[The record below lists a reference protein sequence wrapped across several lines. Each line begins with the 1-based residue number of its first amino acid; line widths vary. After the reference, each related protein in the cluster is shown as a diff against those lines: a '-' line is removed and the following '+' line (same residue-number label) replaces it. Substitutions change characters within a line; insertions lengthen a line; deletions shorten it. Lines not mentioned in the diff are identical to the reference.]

1 MKVTNR
7 LTHIATKVDF
17 EAAMTEDQLKAV
29 FEAKGVAGFPAML
42 DIKERTEEHV
52 QILALDDLLEFAKAF
67 GVAAVT
73 YDVTYFPHADQGEV
87 ERQLKQLGHDLEISS
102 DVIRD
107 VCAAEIQEYLDLDA
121 KRAVDVPV
129 HSIVE
134 CYVNGTAFAW
144 YGLND
149 YPRLKRV
156 VLQKLARGGQK
167 AKRDFIMRASRAQ
180 VDLMEDTDYSG
191 DVAVD

>member
-52 QILALDDLLEFAKAF
+52 QILALDDLLEFAKAS
-67 GVAAVT
+67 GVAAAT

-87 ERQLKQLGHDLEISS
+87 ERQLKQLGRDLEISA

-107 VCAAEIQEYLDLDA
+107 VCADEIQEYLDLDA

-167 AKRDFIMRASRAQ
+167 AKRDFVMRASRAQ

-191 DVAVD
+191 DVALD

>member
-7 LTHIATKVDF
+7 LTHIATKVNF
-17 EAAMTEDQLKAV
+17 EAAKTEDQLKAV
-29 FEAKGVAGFPAML
+29 FESKELAGFPAML

-52 QILALDDLLEFAKAF
+52 QMLSLDDLLSFAKAS

-73 YDVTYFPHADQGEV
+73 FDVTYFPHADDAEV
-87 ERQLKQLGHDLEISS
+87 ARQLRGLASDLDISA
-102 DVIRD
+102 DVIKD
-107 VCAAEIQEYLDLDA
+107 VCAAEIQEYLALDA
-121 KRAVDVPV
+121 KRDVAAPV

-134 CYVNGTAFAW
+134 CYVNGIAFAW

-149 YPRLKRV
+149 YPRLKQV

-167 AKRDFIMRASRAQ
+167 AKHDFIMRASRAQ
-180 VDLMEDTDYSG
+180 VDLMDEMDIPA
-191 DVAVD
+191 DVVLR

>member
-7 LTHIATKVDF
+7 LTHIATKVNF

-29 FEAKGVAGFPAML
+29 FESKELAGFPAML

-52 QILALDDLLEFAKAF
+52 QMLSLDDLLSFAKAS

-73 YDVTYFPHADQGEV
+73 FDVTYFPHADDAEV
-87 ERQLKQLGHDLEISS
+87 ARQLRGLASDLDISV
-102 DVIRD
+102 DVIKD
-107 VCAAEIQEYLDLDA
+107 VCAAEIQEYLALDA
-121 KRAVDVPV
+121 KRDVAAPV

-134 CYVNGTAFAW
+134 CYVNGIAFAW

-149 YPRLKRV
+149 YPRLKQV

-167 AKRDFIMRASRAQ
+167 AKHDFIMRASRAQ
-180 VDLMEDTDYSG
+180 VDLMDEMDIPA
-191 DVAVD
+191 DVVLR

>member
-7 LTHIATKVDF
+7 LTHIATKVNF

-29 FEAKGVAGFPAML
+29 FEAKGLAGFPAML

-52 QILALDDLLEFAKAF
+52 QILALEDLLEFAKAS

-102 DVIRD
+102 DVIKD

-191 DVAVD
+191 DVALD

>member
-7 LTHIATKVDF
+7 LTHIATKVNF
-17 EAAMTEDQLKAV
+17 EAAKTEDQLKAV
-29 FEAKGVAGFPAML
+29 FESKELAGFPAML

-52 QILALDDLLEFAKAF
+52 QMLSLDDLLSFAKAS

-73 YDVTYFPHADQGEV
+73 FDVTYFPHADDAEV
-87 ERQLKQLGHDLEISS
+87 ARQLRGLASDLDISA
-102 DVIRD
+102 DVIKD
-107 VCAAEIQEYLDLDA
+107 VCAAEIQEYLALDA
-121 KRAVDVPV
+121 KRDVAAPV

-149 YPRLKRV
+149 YPRLKQV

-167 AKRDFIMRASRAQ
+167 AKHDFIMRASRAQ
-180 VDLMEDTDYSG
+180 VDRMDEMDIPA
-191 DVAVD
+191 DVVLR

>member
-52 QILALDDLLEFAKAF
+52 QILALDDLLEFAKAS
-67 GVAAVT
+67 GVAAAT

-87 ERQLKQLGHDLEISS
+87 ERQLKQLGHDLEISA

-107 VCAAEIQEYLDLDA
+107 VCEDEIQEYLDLDA

-167 AKRDFIMRASRAQ
+167 AKRDFVMRASRAQ

>member
-7 LTHIATKVDF
+7 LTHIATKVNF
-17 EAAMTEDQLKAV
+17 EAAMTEDQLKGV
-29 FEAKGVAGFPAML
+29 FESKELAGFPAML

-52 QILALDDLLEFAKAF
+52 QMLSLDHLLSFAKAS

-73 YDVTYFPHADQGEV
+73 FDVTYFPHADDAEV
-87 ERQLKQLGHDLEISS
+87 ARQLRGLASDLDISA
-102 DVIRD
+102 DVIKD
-107 VCAAEIQEYLDLDA
+107 VCAAEIQEYLTLDA
-121 KRAVDVPV
+121 KRDVAAPV

-149 YPRLKRV
+149 YPRLKQV
-156 VLQKLARGGQK
+156 ILQKLARGGQK
-167 AKRDFIMRASRAQ
+167 AKHDFIMRASRAQ
-180 VDLMEDTDYSG
+180 VDLMDEIDIPAD
-191 DVAVD
+191 AVLR

>member
-7 LTHIATKVDF
+7 LTHIATKVNF
-17 EAAMTEDQLKAV
+17 EAAKTEDQLKAV
-29 FEAKGVAGFPAML
+29 FESKELAGFPAML

-52 QILALDDLLEFAKAF
+52 QMLSLDDLLSFAKAS

-73 YDVTYFPHADQGEV
+73 FDVTYFPHADDAEV
-87 ERQLKQLGHDLEISS
+87 ARQLRSLASDLDISA
-102 DVIRD
+102 DVIKD
-107 VCAAEIQEYLDLDA
+107 VCAAEIQEYLALDA
-121 KRAVDVPV
+121 KRDVAAPV

-149 YPRLKRV
+149 YPRLKQV

-167 AKRDFIMRASRAQ
+167 AKHDFIMRASRAQ
-180 VDLMEDTDYSG
+180 VDLMDEMDIPA
-191 DVAVD
+191 DVVLR

>member
-7 LTHIATKVDF
+7 LTHIATKVNF
-17 EAAMTEDQLKAV
+17 EAAKTEDQLKAV
-29 FEAKGVAGFPAML
+29 FESKELAGFPAML

-52 QILALDDLLEFAKAF
+52 QMLSLDDLLSFAKAS

-73 YDVTYFPHADQGEV
+73 FDVTYFPHADDAEV
-87 ERQLKQLGHDLEISS
+87 ARQLRGLASDLDISA
-102 DVIRD
+102 DVIKD
-107 VCAAEIQEYLDLDA
+107 VCAAEIQEYLALDA
-121 KRAVDVPV
+121 KRDVAAPV

-149 YPRLKRV
+149 YPRLKQV

-167 AKRDFIMRASRAQ
+167 AKHDFIMRASRAQ
-180 VDLMEDTDYSG
+180 VDLMDEDDIPTD
-191 DVAVD
+191 VVLR

>member
-52 QILALDDLLEFAKAF
+52 QILALDDLLEFAKAS
-67 GVAAVT
+67 GVAAAT

-87 ERQLKQLGHDLEISS
+87 ERQLKQLGHDLEISA

-107 VCAAEIQEYLDLDA
+107 VCADEIQKYLDLDA

-167 AKRDFIMRASRAQ
+167 AKRDFVMRASRAQ

-191 DVAVD
+191 DVALD

>member
-52 QILALDDLLEFAKAF
+52 QILALDDLLEFAKAS
-67 GVAAVT
+67 GVAAAT

-87 ERQLKQLGHDLEISS
+87 ERQLKQLGHDLEISA

-107 VCAAEIQEYLDLDA
+107 VCADEIQEYLDFDA

-167 AKRDFIMRASRAQ
+167 AKRDFVMRASRAQ

-191 DVAVD
+191 DVALD

>member
-7 LTHIATKVDF
+7 LTHIATKVNF
-17 EAAMTEDQLKAV
+17 ETAKTEDQLKAA
-29 FEAKGVAGFPAML
+29 FEAKGIAGFPAML
-42 DIKERTEEHV
+42 DM
-52 QILALDDLLEFAKAF
+52 LAFAKAS

-87 ERQLKQLGHDLEISS
+87 ERQLKQLGHDLEISAE
-102 DVIRD
+102 VIKD
-107 VCAAEIQEYLDLDA
+107 VCATEIQEYLDLDA
-121 KRAVDVPV
+121 KRDVAVPV

-149 YPRLKRV
+149 YPRLKGV

-167 AKRDFIMRASRAQ
+167 AKHDFIMRASRAQ
-180 VDLMEDTDYSG
+180 VDLMDEDDIPTD
-191 DVAVD
+191 VVLR

>member
-7 LTHIATKVDF
+7 LTHIATKVNF
-17 EAAMTEDQLKAV
+17 EAAKTEDQLKAV
-29 FEAKGVAGFPAML
+29 FESKELAGFPAML

-52 QILALDDLLEFAKAF
+52 QMLSLDDLLSFAKAS

-73 YDVTYFPHADQGEV
+73 FDVTYFPHADDAEV
-87 ERQLKQLGHDLEISS
+87 ARQLRGLASDLDISA
-102 DVIRD
+102 DVIKD
-107 VCAAEIQEYLDLDA
+107 VCAAEIQEYLALDA
-121 KRAVDVPV
+121 KRDVAAPV

-149 YPRLKRV
+149 YPRLKQV

-167 AKRDFIMRASRAQ
+167 AKHDFIMRASRAQ
-180 VDLMEDTDYSG
+180 VDLMDEMDIPA
-191 DVAVD
+191 DVVLR

>member
-7 LTHIATKVDF
+7 LTHIATKVNF

-29 FEAKGVAGFPAML
+29 FESKELAGFPAML

-52 QILALDDLLEFAKAF
+52 QMLSLDDLLSFAKAS

-73 YDVTYFPHADQGEV
+73 FDVTYFPHADDAEV
-87 ERQLKQLGHDLEISS
+87 ARQLRGLASDLDISV
-102 DVIRD
+102 DVIKD
-107 VCAAEIQEYLDLDA
+107 VCAAEIQEYLALDA
-121 KRAVDVPV
+121 KRDVAAPV

-144 YGLND
+144 YGLSD
-149 YPRLKRV
+149 YPRLKQV

-167 AKRDFIMRASRAQ
+167 VKHDFIMRASRAQ
-180 VDLMEDTDYSG
+180 VDLMDEMDIPA
-191 DVAVD
+191 DVVLR

>member
-7 LTHIATKVDF
+7 LTHIATKVNF
-17 EAAMTEDQLKAV
+17 EAAKTEDQLKAV
-29 FEAKGVAGFPAML
+29 FESKELAGFPAML

-52 QILALDDLLEFAKAF
+52 QMLSLDDLLSFAKAS

-73 YDVTYFPHADQGEV
+73 FDVTYFPHADDAEV
-87 ERQLKQLGHDLEISS
+87 ARQLRGLASDLDISA
-102 DVIRD
+102 DVIKD
-107 VCAAEIQEYLDLDA
+107 VCAAEIQEYLALDA
-121 KRAVDVPV
+121 KRDVAAPV

-144 YGLND
+144 YGQND
-149 YPRLKRV
+149 YPRLKQV

-167 AKRDFIMRASRAQ
+167 AKHDFIMRASRAQ
-180 VDLMEDTDYSG
+180 VDLMDEMDIPA
-191 DVAVD
+191 DVVLR

>member
-52 QILALDDLLEFAKAF
+52 QILALDDLLEFAKAS
-67 GVAAVT
+67 GVAAAT

-87 ERQLKQLGHDLEISS
+87 ERQLKQLGHDLEISA

-107 VCAAEIQEYLDLDA
+107 VCADEIQEYLDLDA

-156 VLQKLARGGQK
+156 VLQKLARGGQRT
-167 AKRDFIMRASRAQ
+167 KRDFIMRASRAQ

>member
-52 QILALDDLLEFAKAF
+52 QILALDDLLEFAKAS

-87 ERQLKQLGHDLEISS
+87 ERQLKQLGHDLEIGS

>member
-7 LTHIATKVDF
+7 LTHIATKVNF
-17 EAAMTEDQLKAV
+17 EAAKTEDQLKAV
-29 FEAKGVAGFPAML
+29 FESKELAGFPAML

-52 QILALDDLLEFAKAF
+52 QMLSLDDLLSFAKAS

-73 YDVTYFPHADQGEV
+73 FDVTYFPHADDAEV
-87 ERQLKQLGHDLEISS
+87 ARQLRGLASDLDISA
-102 DVIRD
+102 DVIKD
-107 VCAAEIQEYLDLDA
+107 VCAAEIQEYLALDA
-121 KRAVDVPV
+121 KRDVAAPV

-149 YPRLKRV
+149 YPRLKQV

-167 AKRDFIMRASRAQ
+167 AKHDFIMRASRAQ
-180 VDLMEDTDYSG
+180 VDLMDEMVIPA
-191 DVAVD
+191 DVVLR

>member
-52 QILALDDLLEFAKAF
+52 QILALDDLLEFAKAS
-67 GVAAVT
+67 GVAAAT

-87 ERQLKQLGHDLEISS
+87 ERQLKQLGHDLEISA

-107 VCAAEIQEYLDLDA
+107 VCADEIQEYLDLDA

-167 AKRDFIMRASRAQ
+167 AKRDFVMRASRAQ
-180 VDLMEDTDYSG
+180 VDLMEDTD
-191 DVAVD
+191 

>member
-52 QILALDDLLEFAKAF
+52 QILALDDLLEFAKAS

-156 VLQKLARGGQK
+156 VLRKLARGGQK

>member
-17 EAAMTEDQLKAV
+17 ETAMTEDQLKAV
-29 FEAKGVAGFPAML
+29 FEAKGLAGFPAML

-52 QILALDDLLEFAKAF
+52 QILALDDLLEFAKAS
-67 GVAAVT
+67 GAATVT

-87 ERQLKQLGHDLEISS
+87 ERQLKQLGHDLEISA

-107 VCAAEIQEYLDLDA
+107 VCADEIQEYLDLDA

-156 VLQKLARGGQK
+156 VLQKLARGGQR

>member
-7 LTHIATKVDF
+7 LTHIATKVNF

-29 FEAKGVAGFPAML
+29 FEAKGLAGFPAML

-52 QILALDDLLEFAKAF
+52 QILALDDLLEFAKAS

-87 ERQLKQLGHDLEISS
+87 ERQLKQLGHDLEISA

-167 AKRDFIMRASRAQ
+167 AKRDFVMRASRAQ

>member
-7 LTHIATKVDF
+7 LTHIATKVNF
-17 EAAMTEDQLKAV
+17 ETAMTEDQLKAV
-29 FEAKGVAGFPAML
+29 FEAKGLAGFPAML

-52 QILALDDLLEFAKAF
+52 QILALDDLLEFAKAS

-73 YDVTYFPHADQGEV
+73 YDVTYFPHADQSEV
-87 ERQLKQLGHDLEISS
+87 ERQLKQLGHDLEISA

-107 VCAAEIQEYLDLDA
+107 VCADEIQEYLDLDA
-121 KRAVDVPV
+121 KRAVEVPV

-180 VDLMEDTDYSG
+180 VDLMEDTAFSG

>member
-7 LTHIATKVDF
+7 LTHIATKVNF
-17 EAAMTEDQLKAV
+17 EAAKTEDQLKAV
-29 FEAKGVAGFPAML
+29 FESKELAGFPAML

-52 QILALDDLLEFAKAF
+52 QMLSLDDLLSFAKAS

-73 YDVTYFPHADQGEV
+73 FDVTYFPHADDAEV
-87 ERQLKQLGHDLEISS
+87 ARQLRGLASDLDISA
-102 DVIRD
+102 DVIKD
-107 VCAAEIQEYLDLDA
+107 VCAAEIQEYLALDA
-121 KRAVDVPV
+121 KRDVAAPV

-149 YPRLKRV
+149 YPRLKQV

-167 AKRDFIMRASRAQ
+167 AKHDFSMRASRAQ
-180 VDLMEDTDYSG
+180 VDRMDEMDIPA
-191 DVAVD
+191 DVVLR

>member
-52 QILALDDLLEFAKAF
+52 QILALDDLLEFAKAS
-67 GVAAVT
+67 GVAAAT

-87 ERQLKQLGHDLEISS
+87 ERQLKQLGHDLEISA

-107 VCAAEIQEYLDLDA
+107 VCADEIQEYLNLDA

-167 AKRDFIMRASRAQ
+167 AKRDFVMRASRAQ

-191 DVAVD
+191 DVALD

>member
-7 LTHIATKVDF
+7 LTHIATKVNF
-17 EAAMTEDQLKAV
+17 EAAMTEDKLKAV
-29 FEAKGVAGFPAML
+29 FKSKELAGFPAML

-52 QILALDDLLEFAKAF
+52 QMLSLDDLLSFAKAS

-73 YDVTYFPHADQGEV
+73 FDVTYFPHADDAEV
-87 ERQLKQLGHDLEISS
+87 ARQLRGLASDLDISA

-121 KRAVDVPV
+121 RRDVAVPV

-149 YPRLKRV
+149 YPRLKQV

-167 AKRDFIMRASRAQ
+167 AKHDFIMRASRAQ
-180 VDLMEDTDYSG
+180 VDLMDEMDIPA
-191 DVAVD
+191 DVVLR

>member
-7 LTHIATKVDF
+7 LTHIATKVNF
-17 EAAMTEDQLKAV
+17 EAAMTEDQLEAV
-29 FEAKGVAGFPAML
+29 FESKELAGFPAML

-52 QILALDDLLEFAKAF
+52 QMLSLDDLLSFAKAS

-73 YDVTYFPHADQGEV
+73 FDVTYFPHADDAEV
-87 ERQLKQLGHDLEISS
+87 ARQLRGLASDLDISA

-121 KRAVDVPV
+121 KRDVAVPV
-129 HSIVE
+129 HSIGE

-149 YPRLKRV
+149 YPRLKQV

-167 AKRDFIMRASRAQ
+167 AKHDFIMRASRAQ
-180 VDLMEDTDYSG
+180 VDLMDEMDIPTD
-191 DVAVD
+191 VVLR

>member
-7 LTHIATKVDF
+7 LTHIATKVNF
-17 EAAMTEDQLKAV
+17 EAAKTEDQLKAV
-29 FEAKGVAGFPAML
+29 FESKELAGFPAML

-52 QILALDDLLEFAKAF
+52 QMLSLDDLLSFAKAS

-73 YDVTYFPHADQGEV
+73 FDVTYFPHADDAEV
-87 ERQLKQLGHDLEISS
+87 ARQLRGLASDLDISA
-102 DVIRD
+102 DVIKD
-107 VCAAEIQEYLDLDA
+107 VCAAEIQEYLALDV
-121 KRAVDVPV
+121 KRDVAAPV

-149 YPRLKRV
+149 YPRLKQV

-167 AKRDFIMRASRAQ
+167 AKHDFIMRASRAQ
-180 VDLMEDTDYSG
+180 VDLMDEMDIPA
-191 DVAVD
+191 DVVLR